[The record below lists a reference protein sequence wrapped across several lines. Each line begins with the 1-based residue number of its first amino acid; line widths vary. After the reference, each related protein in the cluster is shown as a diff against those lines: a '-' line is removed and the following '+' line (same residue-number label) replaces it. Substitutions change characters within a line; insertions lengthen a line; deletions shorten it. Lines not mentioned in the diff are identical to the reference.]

1 MWTTF
6 HSHCNCILLCARNV
20 IIILLRSLVSNLEG
34 LVGILEVVGVG
45 AVQLE
50 EGSKIAEGLS
60 EAPLTHAGEQ
70 LQIDREDSFHIGEDG
85 VSSITGQQA
94 PHTNGLQEHLG
105 GEEGALG
112 SVKYHT
118 VKRVLHSRSLT
129 FRPFPLQRLDF
140 MQYAASNQRL
150 EVGNEATI
158 QRI

>member
-6 HSHCNCILLCARNV
+6 HSHCICILLCARYV

-34 LVGILEVVGVG
+34 LVGILEVVRVG

-60 EAPLTHAGEQ
+60 EAPLTHAREQ
-70 LQIDREDSFHIGEDG
+70 LQIDREDPFHIGEDG
-85 VSSITGQQA
+85 VSSIAGQQA
-94 PHTNGLQEHLG
+94 AHTNGLQEHLG
-105 GEEGALG
+105 GEEGAMG
-112 SVKYHT
+112 SVT
-118 VKRVLHSRSLT
+118 VKRVLHSGRLT
-129 FRPFPLQRLDF
+129 SRPFPLQRFDS